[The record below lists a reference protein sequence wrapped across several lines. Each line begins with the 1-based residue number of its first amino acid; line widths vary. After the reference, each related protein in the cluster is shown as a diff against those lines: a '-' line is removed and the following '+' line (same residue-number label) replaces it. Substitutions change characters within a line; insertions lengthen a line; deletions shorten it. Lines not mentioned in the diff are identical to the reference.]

1 MKSAP
6 FISSELLRPSLV
18 IIVLLSLIA
27 CSKDAPAPATT
38 RNDAIDT
45 ITQAALEEH
54 LAYLADDAR
63 EGRMAGEK
71 GHLEA
76 ARYVAD
82 QFARMGLEPGGDD
95 GWFQQVPLI
104 SYRLDEESTTLI
116 AHRDGEDT
124 ALQYKEDYT
133 MSGDAVRESSQVR
146 AAAVYVGFGVHAPEL
161 GYSDYEGIDVEGK
174 IVVMFGNAPG
184 AFPHNERAFYS
195 SGRTKSDE
203 AVARGAVGIISL
215 RDKRSEEYFPWERVK
230 AQAGTRPGMAWVTLG
245 GEPADY
251 NPELVGGAY
260 ISVPTAQALFEGTPI
275 SFDDARE
282 ATEASMPAST
292 PLGFEVTLA
301 RKSTH
306 EVITSPNVVGIA
318 RGSDPELADEYIVYS
333 AHLDHNGI
341 GAPVDGDAIYN
352 GAYDNAMG
360 SALLIE
366 TARAFSESPARRSI
380 LLIAVTAEERGLLGS
395 DYFAH
400 YPTVPTDA
408 MVANVN
414 LDMPLFLYPV
424 ADIIAFGSEHSS
436 LEATVADAISAE
448 GFTLTPDPMPEENLF
463 RRSDQYSFVRRGVP
477 AAYLKPGF
485 TSTDPTIDGK
495 AVQNAHRKQHYHQ
508 PSDDLSRPVDWD
520 SAVRFA
526 RANARIGYAIAEE
539 DARPTWNEGDFFGE
553 KFGRQGPAK
562 TSP

>member
-6 FISSELLRPSLV
+6 SIKTELARPSFLV
-18 IIVLLSLIA
+18 VVMLSLVA
-27 CSKDAPAPATT
+27 CSQDAPEPVAN
-38 RNDAIDT
+38 RNAAIDT
-45 ITQAALEEH
+45 ISQQALEGH

-63 EGRMAGEK
+63 EGRMAGQK

-76 ARYVAD
+76 AQYVAD
-82 QFARMGLEPGGDD
+82 RFAEMGLEPGGDD

-104 SYRLDEESTTLI
+104 SYHLDEESTTLI

-124 ALQYKEDYT
+124 ALQYKEDFT
-133 MSGDAVRESSQVR
+133 MRGDAVREDSLLR
-146 AAAVYVGFGVHAPEL
+146 AEAVYVGFGVHAPEL
-161 GYSDYEGIDVEGK
+161 GYSDYEGVDVDGK

-184 AFPHNERAFYS
+184 TLPHNERAFYS
-195 SGRTKSDE
+195 SGRTKTDE
-203 AVARGAVGIISL
+203 AVARGAVGVISL
-215 RDKRSEEYFPWERVK
+215 RDKRSEEYYPWERVK

-251 NPELVGGAY
+251 NPEIVGGAY
-260 ISVPTAQALFEGTPI
+260 ISVPTARALFEGTPI

-282 ATEASMPAST
+282 ATEASTPAST
-292 PLGFEVTLA
+292 PLGFEVTLG
-301 RKSTH
+301 RKTTH
-306 EVITSPNVVGIA
+306 EVITSPNVIGIV
-318 RGSDPELADEYIVYS
+318 RGSDPDLADEYIVYS
-333 AHLDHNGI
+333 AHLDHNGV

-366 TARAFSESPARRSI
+366 TARAFAETPARRSI

-408 MVANVN
+408 MIANVN

-436 LEATVADAISAE
+436 LEATVAEAISAE

-463 RRSDQYSFVRRGVP
+463 RRSDQYSFVRRGIP

-485 TSTDPTIDGK
+485 TSTDPEIDGK
-495 AVQNAHRKQHYHQ
+495 TVENAHRKHHYHQ
-508 PSDDLSRPVDWD
+508 PSDDLSRPVDWE

-526 RANARIGYAIAEE
+526 RANARIGYAIAED

-553 KFGRQGPAK
+553 KFAR
-562 TSP
+562 

>member
-1 MKSAP
+1 MP
-6 FISSELLRPSLV
+6 WLRRLLSTIVMCVTALV
-18 IIVLLSLIA
+18 GSSLIA
-27 CSKDAPAPATT
+27 CSKDAPQPAPGRDSAL
-38 RNDAIDT
+38 DT
-45 ITQAALEEH
+45 ITLQALKDH

-63 EGRMAGEK
+63 EGRMAGQK

-76 ARYVAD
+76 AQYVAD
-82 QFARMGLEPGGDD
+82 RFAEMGLEPGGDD
-95 GWFQQVPLI
+95 GWFQHVPLI
-104 SYRLDEESTTLI
+104 SYRIDEESTTLI

-133 MSGDAVRESSQVR
+133 MGGDAVRDDTLVR
-146 AAAVYVGFGVHAPEL
+146 AELVYVGFGVHAPEL
-161 GYSDYEGIDVEGK
+161 GYSDYEGVDVDGK
-174 IVVMFGNAPG
+174 IVVMFGNAPST
-184 AFPHNERAFYS
+184 FPHNERAFYS
-195 SGRTKSDE
+195 SGRTKVEE
-203 AVARGAVGIISL
+203 AIARGAVGAIGL
-215 RDKRSEEYFPWERVK
+215 RDKRSEEFFPWERVK
-230 AQAGTRPGMAWVTLG
+230 AQAGTRPGMAWITLA

-251 NPELVGGAY
+251 HAEIRGVAY
-260 ISVPTAQALFEGTPI
+260 ISVPTATALFASTPI
-275 SFDDARE
+275 SFDEAR
-282 ATEASMPAST
+282 AASEASTPAST
-292 PLGFEVTLA
+292 SLGFEVTLG
-301 RKSTH
+301 RRSTH

-333 AHLDHNGI
+333 AHLDHNGV

-400 YPTVPTDA
+400 YPTVPTAA
-408 MVANVN
+408 MIANVN

-436 LEATVADAISAE
+436 LEATVAEAISAE

-485 TSTDPTIDGK
+485 TSTDPAIDGK
-495 AVQNAHRKQHYHQ
+495 AVQDDHRKHHYHQ
-508 PSDDLSRPVDWD
+508 PSDDLSRPVNWD
-520 SAVRFA
+520 SVVRFA

-539 DARPTWNEGDFFGE
+539 DARPSWNEGDFFGE
-553 KFGRQGPAK
+553 KFGR
-562 TSP
+562 

>member
-1 MKSAP
+1 
-6 FISSELLRPSLV
+6 
-18 IIVLLSLIA
+18 
-27 CSKDAPAPATT
+27 
-38 RNDAIDT
+38 
-45 ITQAALEEH
+45 
-54 LAYLADDAR
+54 
-63 EGRMAGEK
+63 
-71 GHLEA
+71 
-76 ARYVAD
+76 
-82 QFARMGLEPGGDD
+82 
-95 GWFQQVPLI
+95 
-104 SYRLDEESTTLI
+104 
-116 AHRDGEDT
+116 
-124 ALQYKEDYT
+124 
-133 MSGDAVRESSQVR
+133 
-146 AAAVYVGFGVHAPEL
+146 
-161 GYSDYEGIDVEGK
+161 
-174 IVVMFGNAPG
+174 
-184 AFPHNERAFYS
+184 
-195 SGRTKSDE
+195 
-203 AVARGAVGIISL
+203 
-215 RDKRSEEYFPWERVK
+215 
-230 AQAGTRPGMAWVTLG
+230 
-245 GEPADY
+245 
-251 NPELVGGAY
+251 
-260 ISVPTAQALFEGTPI
+260 
-275 SFDDARE
+275 
-282 ATEASMPAST
+282 MPAST

>member
-1 MKSAP
+1 
-6 FISSELLRPSLV
+6 
-18 IIVLLSLIA
+18 LLSLVA
-27 CSKDAPAPATT
+27 CSKDAPEPVASNSA
-38 RNDAIDT
+38 ALDT
-45 ITQAALEEH
+45 ITQQALEDH

-63 EGRMAGEK
+63 EGRMAGQK
-71 GHLEA
+71 GHFEA
-76 ARYVAD
+76 AQYVAD
-82 QFARMGLEPGGDD
+82 RFAEMGLEPGGDD

-104 SYRLDEESTTLI
+104 SYRIDEESTTLI

-124 ALQYKEDYT
+124 ALQYKENYT
-133 MSGDAVRESSQVR
+133 MGGDAVREETVLR
-146 AAAVYVGFGVHAPEL
+146 AEVVYVGFGVHAPQL
-161 GYSDYEGIDVEGK
+161 GYSDYEGVDVDGK
-174 IVVMFGNAPG
+174 IVAMFGNAPATLG
-184 AFPHNERAFYS
+184 HNERAFFS
-195 SGRTKSDE
+195 SGRTKSEE
-203 AVARGAVGIISL
+203 AIARGAVGVIIL
-215 RDKRSEEYFPWERVK
+215 RDKRSEEFFPWERVK
-230 AQAGTRPGMAWVTLG
+230 AQAGTRPGMAWVTLS
-245 GEPADY
+245 
-251 NPELVGGAY
+251 GA
-260 ISVPTAQALFEGTPI
+260 
-275 SFDDARE
+275 
-282 ATEASMPAST
+282 ATEASTPAST
-292 PLGFEVTLA
+292 ALGFEVTLG
-301 RKSTH
+301 RKTTH
-306 EVITSPNVVGIA
+306 EVITSPNVVGIV

-333 AHLDHNGI
+333 AHLDHNGV

-408 MVANVN
+408 MIANVN

-436 LEATVADAISAE
+436 LEATVARAISAE
-448 GFTLTPDPMPEENLF
+448 GFTLTPDPMPQENLF
-463 RRSDQYSFVRRGVP
+463 RRSDQYSFVRRGIP
-477 AAYLKPGF
+477 TAYLKPGF
-485 TSTDPTIDGK
+485 TSSDPAIDGK
-495 AVQNAHRKQHYHQ
+495 TVENAHRKHHYHQ

-553 KFGRQGPAK
+553 KFGR
-562 TSP
+562 